1 MKKGNLYIVATPIG
15 NLQDITFRA
24 IEILKS
30 VDLILAEDTR
40 HTKILLN
47 HFDILKPMQSY
58 HKFNEKEKSQYIID
72 KLLNGENLALVSD
85 AGTPGISDPG
95 NVIIKSAIENDIDV
109 IPIPGACAFV
119 QSLICSGFDTTNFSF
134 FGFLPTNNKD
144 RKETLKKISTC
155 STNII
160 LLYAAPH
167 KLLNTLQDLKNNLG
181 DIDICISKEI
191 TKLHENHFRTNI
203 SNAIE
208 YYTNNT
214 PKGEFVITL
223 YIKEEIKQ
231 KNDLAN
237 ENTQKLIIQK
247 YTNLKDTYS
256 LKDISKQLSK
266 EFDLPKNELYNFLIQ
281 IKDTMEN

>member
-24 IEILKS
+24 IDILKS

-72 KLLNGENLALVSD
+72 RLLAGENLALVSD

-95 NVIIKSAIENDIDV
+95 NVIIKFAIENNIDV

-119 QSLICSGFDTTNFSF
+119 QSLICSGFDTANFSF

-144 RKETLKKISTC
+144 RKEVLNKISTC

-160 LLYAAPH
+160 LLYEAPH
-167 KLLNTLQDLKNNLG
+167 KLLNTLQNLQNTLG

-214 PKGEFVITL
+214 PKGEFVITV

-247 YTNLKDTYS
+247 YTNLKDSYS
-256 LKDISKQLSK
+256 LKDISKQLSL
-266 EFDLPKNELYNFLIQ
+266 EFDLPKNEIYNFLIQ
-281 IKDTMEN
+281 TKDTMEN